1 MNRMLIILF
10 LLLISMNVFA
20 QEKMATW
27 EFYNEDYKERGGRY
41 TGPGIA
47 YLDLINCS
55 VKLELLSNEY
65 IIYTYQRSGGLMLI
79 HAVEKKPRDY
89 TLNLGLGCYT
99 DIDLADI
106 KKDFTLPDG
115 SYGLSETFRK
125 WGEDNT
131 AKIAVK
137 LFKGANWQ
145 GVANVEY
152 LYTSDH
158 PGQYIDLCLFS
169 DSTKPPQA
177 LCNAGPWNFTF
188 KPKFKSDTFKYI
200 TDIFERITFIDH
212 DQLPPD
218 SPAIPPKPVEP
229 SPAVPADSVQSE

>member
-1 MNRMLIILF
+1 MNRVLIILF

-55 VKLELLSNEY
+55 VKMELLSNEY

-79 HAVEKKPRDY
+79 HALGKKPKDY
-89 TLNLGLGCYT
+89 TMNLGLGCYAGK
-99 DIDLADI
+99 DLDDI
-106 KKDFTLPDG
+106 KRNFTLPDG
-115 SYGLSETFRK
+115 RYGLSESFRK

-137 LFKGANWQ
+137 LFDGANWK
-145 GVANVEY
+145 GVGNVEY
-152 LYTSDH
+152 LYTTDF
-158 PGQYIDLCLFS
+158 PGRYTEFCIFS
-169 DSTKPPQA
+169 ATTKTPQA
-177 LCNAGPWNFTF
+177 LCNGDAWNFPF
-188 KPKFKSDTFKYI
+188 NPKRKSDTYQY
-200 TDIFERITFIDH
+200 TYDIFKRITFIDH
-212 DQLPPD
+212 DHLPTD
-218 SPAIPPKPVEP
+218 SPAIPPKPAEP
-229 SPAVPADSVQSE
+229 APAVPADSVQSE

>member
-1 MNRMLIILF
+1 MNRVLIILF

-79 HAVEKKPRDY
+79 HAVGKKPRDY

-99 DIDLADI
+99 GVDLADI
-106 KKDFTLPDG
+106 KKEFTRPDG
-115 SYGLSETFRK
+115 SYGMSEMHRQ
-125 WGEDNT
+125 WGEENEV
-131 AKIAVK
+131 KVGVK
-137 LFKGANWQ
+137 LFNGATWQ
-145 GVANVEY
+145 GVGNVQDITTGEY
-152 LYTSDH
+152 
-158 PGQYIDLCLFS
+158 PARYIFVCLFS
-169 DSTKPPQA
+169 TATKLPQA
-177 LCNAGPWNFTF
+177 LCYDRLGLPF
-188 KPKFKSDTFKYI
+188 KPKTKADTFKYV

>member
-1 MNRMLIILF
+1 MKRILIMLALF
-10 LLLISMNVFA
+10 FSVTSAHSI
-20 QEKMATW
+20 EKMAKW
-27 EFYNEDYKERGGRY
+27 NFSDGNNKELGGRY

-47 YLDLINCS
+47 YLDLIKCS
-55 VKLELLSNEY
+55 IKINLLSNEQ

-99 DIDLADI
+99 GVDLADI
-106 KKDFTLPDG
+106 KKEFTRPDG
-115 SYGLSETFRK
+115 SYGMSEMHRQ
-125 WGEDNT
+125 WGEENEV
-131 AKIAVK
+131 KVGVK
-137 LFKGANWQ
+137 LFKGATWQ
-145 GVANVEY
+145 GVGNVQDITTGEY
-152 LYTSDH
+152 
-158 PGQYIDLCLFS
+158 PARYIFVCLFS
-169 DSTKPPQA
+169 TATKLPQA
-177 LCNAGPWNFTF
+177 LCYDRLGLPF
-188 KPKFKSDTFKYI
+188 KPKTKADTFKYV

>member
-1 MNRMLIILF
+1 MNRVLIILF

>member
-1 MNRMLIILF
+1 MNRTLMFLF
-10 LLLISMNVFA
+10 LLLTTLCA
-20 QEKMATW
+20 HADEKLAKW
-27 EFYNEDYKERGGRY
+27 EFDDPARKELGGRY

-47 YLDLINCS
+47 YLDLIKCS
-55 VKLELLSNEY
+55 IKINLLSNEQ

-99 DIDLADI
+99 GIDLADI
-106 KKDFTLPDG
+106 KKEFTRPDG
-115 SYGLSETFRK
+115 SYGMSEMHRQ
-125 WGEDNT
+125 WGEENEV
-131 AKIAVK
+131 KVGVK
-137 LFKGANWQ
+137 LFKGATWQ
-145 GVANVEY
+145 GVGNVQDITTGEY
-152 LYTSDH
+152 
-158 PGQYIDLCLFS
+158 PARYIFVCLFS
-169 DSTKPPQA
+169 TATKLPQA
-177 LCNAGPWNFTF
+177 LCYDRLGLPF
-188 KPKFKSDTFKYI
+188 KPKTKADTFKYV

>member
-1 MNRMLIILF
+1 MNRTLIILF
-10 LLLISMNVFA
+10 LILTTSCA
-20 QEKMATW
+20 YADEKLAKW
-27 EFYNEDYKERGGRY
+27 EFDDPARKELGGCY
-41 TGPGIA
+41 FGPGTI
-47 YLDLINCS
+47 YLDLIKCS
-55 VKLELLSNEY
+55 IKVNLLTNEY
-65 IIYTYQRSGGLMLI
+65 VHYTYHKSGGLMLI

-89 TLNLGLGCYT
+89 TLNLGLGCYAGK
-99 DIDLADI
+99 DLDDI
-106 KKDFTLPDG
+106 KRNFTLPDG
-115 SYGLSETFRK
+115 RYGLSESFRK

>member
-1 MNRMLIILF
+1 MNRTLIILF
-10 LLLISMNVFA
+10 LILTTSCA
-20 QEKMATW
+20 YADEKLAKW
-27 EFYNEDYKERGGRY
+27 EFDDPARKELGGRY
-41 TGPGIA
+41 FGTGTI
-47 YLDLINCS
+47 YLDLIKCS
-55 VKLELLSNEY
+55 IKVNLLTNEY
-65 IIYTYQRSGGLMLI
+65 VHYTFGKSGGLMLI
-79 HAVEKKPRDY
+79 HRIKTKAENY
-89 TLNLGLGCYT
+89 TKNLGLGCYT
-99 DIDLADI
+99 GKDLDDI
-106 KKDFTLPDG
+106 KKDFTLADG
-115 SYGLSETFRK
+115 SYGLSETFKK
-125 WGEDNT
+125 WGEENT

-137 LFKGANWQ
+137 FFKGVNWQ
-145 GVANVEY
+145 GVGNVEY